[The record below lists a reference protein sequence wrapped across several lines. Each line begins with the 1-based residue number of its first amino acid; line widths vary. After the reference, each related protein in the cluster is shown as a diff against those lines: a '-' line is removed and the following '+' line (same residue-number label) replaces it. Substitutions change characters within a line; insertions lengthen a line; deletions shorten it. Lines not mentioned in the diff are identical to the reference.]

1 MKTKLTFVFKNNQGS
16 MVRYVDMERESNI
29 DNLKEL
35 IADVVSTAPDQRSSI
50 KFNDLDGVRVVV
62 SGLDILYAFVGRA
75 SEDDD

>member
-1 MKTKLTFVFKNNQGS
+1 MKAKLTFVFKNDQGFL
-16 MVRYVDMERESNI
+16 VRYVDMDRESNF
-29 DNLKEL
+29 DDLKEL

-62 SGLDILYAFVGRA
+62 SGLDILYAFVERA